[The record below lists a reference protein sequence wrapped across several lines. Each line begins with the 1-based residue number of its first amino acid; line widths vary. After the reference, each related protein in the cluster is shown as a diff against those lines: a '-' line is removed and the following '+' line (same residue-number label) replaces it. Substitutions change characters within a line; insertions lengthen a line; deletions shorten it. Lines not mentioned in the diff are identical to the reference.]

1 MDALTLTRGYGAP
14 APQRMRGTAPRLHGL
29 ERADGEQL
37 ALRATATAVA
47 LLPLLRPTGPA
58 NTAPLDFFILLVLG
72 SCLLWAGR
80 SGTRWRFPYVFPF
93 SLFVLGG
100 ALGSLAGPVP
110 MGGLIALLAWCICL
124 ANVCRSPRGLQVV
137 LRTWV
142 WSAMAWAIV
151 LLIGEFTGNA
161 YLAGIQSWEGGRTS
175 LTFGDPNYCAY
186 YFFVAMMMI
195 AATRYPRRRR
205 TRVLMY
211 LILLPTWALSG
222 SNGAIVELLLA
233 LALIA
238 VIAVHREH
246 GATLAISAACMLL
259 AFGAV
264 AVPRI
269 PFARIQRAA
278 HDSQYRLLRDWL
290 GRSEKTFGQR
300 KQLDHEGID
309 LFLNGGPL
317 GEGPT
322 STIHRLT
329 ATQAPFA
336 REAHN
341 DYLAALTERGFIGA
355 AGLMLLLG
363 GVLTRAA
370 SLVRAR
376 LSPAFTEVV
385 PRAGPLV
392 AAVAGT
398 FVFSTVYEVLH
409 ARDVWALFAVV
420 AALSLWGRE

>member
-1 MDALTLTRGYGAP
+1 M
-14 APQRMRGTAPRLHGL
+14 
-29 ERADGEQL
+29 
-37 ALRATATAVA
+37 
-47 LLPLLRPTGPA
+47 
-58 NTAPLDFFILLVLG
+58 
-72 SCLLWAGR
+72 
-80 SGTRWRFPYVFPF
+80 
-93 SLFVLGG
+93 
-100 ALGSLAGPVP
+100 
-110 MGGLIALLAWCICL
+110 IALLQDFWLFAWCLCL
-124 ANVCRSPRGLQVV
+124 VNVCRTPRALAVV
-137 LRTWV
+137 LHTWI
-142 WSAMAWAIV
+142 WSAAAWAIV

-175 LTFGDPNYCAY
+175 LTFGDPNYSAY
-186 YFFVAMMMI
+186 YFFIAMMMI

-211 LILLPTWALSG
+211 ALLLPPWALSG
-222 SNGAIVELLLA
+222 SNGAVVELLLA
-233 LALIA
+233 IYLIV
-238 VIAVHREH
+238 VIAVHREF
-246 GATLAISAACMLL
+246 GPTLAISAGCFLL
-259 AFGAV
+259 AFTAV
-264 AVPRI
+264 AVPRV

-290 GRSEKTFGQR
+290 GRSEKTFDQR
-300 KQLDHEGID
+300 KELDHESID
-309 LFLNGGPL
+309 LFLAGGPL

-329 ATQAPFA
+329 VTQAPFA

-355 AGLMLLLG
+355 AGLLLLLG
-363 GVLTRAA
+363 SVLTRAG
-370 SLVRAR
+370 SLVRGR
-376 LSPAFTEVV
+376 FSTAFAEVV

-420 AALSLWGRE
+420 AALSLWGRD